1 MHGTYNVKL
10 VEEKLRGKYPEGD
23 MAYTAK
29 DYTTVERFSAMGPVP
44 NERKT
49 RKRHVP
55 PGAGR
60 DDTAAA
66 AAIEATQKNWLP

>member
-10 VEEKLRGKYPEGD
+10 VEESLRGKYPEGD
-23 MAYTAK
+23 VTYKAK
-29 DYTTVERFSAMGPVP
+29 DYTTVEGFSAMGTVE
-44 NERKT
+44 NKRKT
-49 RKRHVP
+49 RKRHVL

-66 AAIEATQKNWLP
+66 IETTRKNLLP